1 MPEGDTVHKVAR
13 VLAADLVGKTLVRVA
28 LQGVFGDQKLVGRK
42 VEKVEAVGKHLLVAI
57 EGDATLRVHLGMRG
71 KWHSYRPDEVWKR
84 KPSGAAVV
92 LATSE
97 RTLVCFYASEV
108 EVFATRRR
116 RWHPQLSRL
125 GPDLLG
131 PEPDYQAIV
140 SRARQLCTVD
150 RLLGEV
156 LLDQRVAAG
165 IGNVYKSE
173 VAFMGEGEGFV
184 PHARGVSPWRPLATV
199 SDQQLAALYGR
210 ARSLLWA
217 NLGGHR
223 RRTRQ
228 QGLWV
233 YERGDETCLR
243 CASLIRSRHQ
253 GLENRATFWCDGC
266 QDG

>member
-13 VLAADLVGKTLVRVA
+13 VIGSDLVGQTLIQVS
-28 LQGVFGDQKLVGRK
+28 LQGVFADQKLVGRK
-42 VEKVEAVGKHLLVAI
+42 VEKVEALGKHLLVEI
-57 EGDATLRVHLGMRG
+57 EGGATLRVHLGMRG
-71 KWHSYRPDEVWKR
+71 KWHRYRPDEPWKR
-84 KPSGAAVV
+84 KSNGAAVV

-97 RTLVCFYASEV
+97 RTLVCFFASEV
-108 EVFATRRR
+108 EVFATKRR

-131 PEPDYQAIV
+131 AEPDYRDIV
-140 SRARQLCTVD
+140 VRARQLCTVD

-173 VAFMGEGEGFV
+173 VAFMGAGSGFG
-184 PHARGVSPWRPLATV
+184 PSPRGVSPWRPLA
-199 SDQQLAALYGR
+199 SLGDQQLADLYRR
-210 ARSLLWA
+210 ARSLLLV

-223 RRTRQ
+223 RMTRE

-233 YERGDETCLR
+233 YQREGETCLR
-243 CASLIRSRHQ
+243 CGNLIRSRHQ